1 MIESLKTKVRSMTEA
16 LPFYD
21 TIRRNK
27 KRKIRM
33 RREARLQRL
42 IDSGLPVEMKPA
54 LDFLIGSKR
63 DQEAEAI
70 AQEIEKRREEIASEG
85 SKEIDT
91 SFSPRLKNTG
101 NNENSGT
108 TSKPGKTHR
117 RTMEKI
123 AATGKNRRW
132 GTVLHLLA
140 KSFKSTTVFELGACA
155 GISACYLSTAP
166 GVKKLITVEGSE
178 NLAKIAEE
186 SLARFSDKAK
196 VVNGLFEDAI
206 DSELPLPERK
216 IDYAYIDGHHEK
228 NATIHYFDKLLPH
241 LTESALVVFDDIS
254 WSYDMR
260 EAWDILRKRQELSH
274 AMDLGV
280 IGVCI
285 LKDNAQDK
293 SAPENWNL
301 QPVVGKRRIHTPPD
315 RTKKMG

>member
-1 MIESLKTKVRSMTEA
+1 MIETLKTKVRSMTEA

-21 TIRRNK
+21 MIRRKK

-33 RREARLQRL
+33 KREIKLQRL

-63 DQEAEAI
+63 DQEAETVAD
-70 AQEIEKRREEIASEG
+70 EIEKRRAEIASEG

-91 SFSPRLKNTG
+91 SFSPKPKNTG
-101 NNENSGT
+101 NNKDSGT
-108 TSKPGKTHR
+108 ISKLGKTHK
-117 RTMEKI
+117 RTMGKI

-140 KSFKSTTVFELGACA
+140 KSCKSTTVFELGACA

-178 NLAKIAEE
+178 NLARIAEQ

-196 VVNGLFEDAI
+196 VVNSLFDDAI
-206 DSELPLPERK
+206 DNELPLPEGK

-241 LTESALVVFDDIS
+241 LTENALVVFDDIS

-285 LKDNAQDK
+285 LKDGTQEK
-293 SAPENWNL
+293 GAPRNWNL